1 MVTIAQ
7 LLVVVENSSA
17 ILIFF
22 LLHSYLYKSQI
33 NGYQGCD
40 QILMSTLISNKKL
53 GVYKNMRNTVHINS
67 IFVCVGKRIDC
78 NFRNVPVSGFK
89 KTSSRKIKIANF
101 YLLFRVYLKKTNL
114 PSLTLYDAMYVL
126 TRLTSLEQLSL
137 AEFSGE

>member
-1 MVTIAQ
+1 
-7 LLVVVENSSA
+7 
-17 ILIFF
+17 
-22 LLHSYLYKSQI
+22 
-33 NGYQGCD
+33 
-40 QILMSTLISNKKL
+40 
-53 GVYKNMRNTVHINS
+53 MRNTVHINS

-101 YLLFRVYLKKTNL
+101 YLLFRVYLKKPNL